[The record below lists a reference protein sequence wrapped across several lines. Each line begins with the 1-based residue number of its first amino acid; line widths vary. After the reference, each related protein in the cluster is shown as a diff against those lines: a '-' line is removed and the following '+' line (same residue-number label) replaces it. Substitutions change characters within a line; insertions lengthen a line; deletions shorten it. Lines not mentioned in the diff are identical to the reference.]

1 MWWLLLF
8 GVLLFLGINDE
19 DDGEIEVGSEGT
31 MDKKD
36 LQKVLDEAVRMSKLA
51 LSKNGIT
58 NDDLTL
64 TLAQTLVEQTL
75 REYSIGELL
84 FEEDE

>member
-1 MWWLLLF
+1 MAIL
-8 GVLLFLGINDE
+8 LGINDE